1 MQAAL
6 CSPLTLSAAFVVGM
20 AGSVHCLAM
29 CGGIAGALGMRSRG
43 VPGSSASLHA
53 LLYQLGR
60 LTSYSLAGAIV
71 GACGGFL
78 AAMFDVDEIALVAR
92 TVAGLVLISVALSV
106 LFGWRPL
113 AHLER
118 LGGHVWSRL
127 APLARTLPAGGAAG
141 SLLLGMLWGWL
152 PCGFVYSML
161 IVSRADRQRRAVGCH
176 DALLWVGN
184 GARRFRT
191 QHGERKAAPDHHR
204 SRGQQ
209 SGGVALVAVRRSNG
223 SCSVQPCPSLSAR
236 GP

>member
-161 IVSRADRQRRAVGCH
+161 IVSALTGSAV
-176 DALLWVGN
+176 
-184 GARRFRT
+184 
-191 QHGERKAAPDHHR
+191 QSAAMMLCFGLGTAP
-204 SRGQQ
+204 
-209 SGGVALVAVRRSNG
+209 AVFGLSM
-223 SCSVQPCPSLSAR
+223 VSAR
-236 GP
+236 LRRITIARGVNRAAGWLLLLFGALTVLAPFSHAHH